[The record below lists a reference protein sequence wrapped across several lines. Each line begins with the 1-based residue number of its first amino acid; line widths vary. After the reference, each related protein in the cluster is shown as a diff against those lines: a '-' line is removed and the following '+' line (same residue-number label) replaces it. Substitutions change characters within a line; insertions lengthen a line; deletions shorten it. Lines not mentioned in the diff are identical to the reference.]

1 MHMKIPTLITLLSLC
16 ALTLSAQ
23 VRIGIR
29 AGLVNLNVP
38 SSPNNIPEGG
48 RSPELNLD
56 VDEAQFGIQGGLV
69 LQIPLGEKWII
80 QPEVIFN
87 SNRVDYEVEE
97 LRSSGA
103 VRKVLSEK
111 YQYLDIPLLLQY
123 RIGALRLCG
132 GPLGHVY
139 INSTSDLLAYE
150 NYEQRFEDLT
160 YGYQIGAGLDIWN
173 IMLDVRYQ
181 GNFTRFGD
189 HMYFNDQRYDF
200 DQRPERLIFS
210 LGLLLGK

>member
-1 MHMKIPTLITLLSLC
+1 MKLPTIIFLLFISST
-16 ALTLSAQ
+16 ALTAQ
-23 VRIGIR
+23 VRLGIR

-38 SSPNNIPEGG
+38 SSANMVPSGG
-48 RSPELNLD
+48 SSPALQVD

-69 LQIPLGEKWII
+69 LQIPIGEKWTI

-97 LRSSGA
+97 LRTSGA
-103 VRKVLSEK
+103 VTKVLSEK
-111 YQYLDIPLLLQY
+111 YQYLDIPLLLHY

-132 GPLGHVY
+132 GPLGHLY
-139 INSTSDLLAYE
+139 INSTSDLLVYD
-150 NYEQRFEDLT
+150 NYEQRFEELT
-160 YGYQIGAGLDIWN
+160 YGYQLGIGLDIWN

-181 GNFTRFGD
+181 GNFTRFGN
-189 HMYFNDQRYDF
+189 HMFFNEERYNF

-210 LGLLLGK
+210 LGILLGK

>member
-1 MHMKIPTLITLLSLC
+1 MKFPTLLLL
-16 ALTLSAQ
+16 ALASSVTLSAQ
-23 VRIGIR
+23 VRLGFR

-38 SSPNNIPEGG
+38 TSANTIPGG
-48 RSPELNLD
+48 GSSPELLLD

-69 LQIPLGEKWII
+69 VQIPIGDKWII

-97 LRSSGA
+97 LRGSGT
-103 VRKVLSEK
+103 VTKVLSEK
-111 YQYLDIPLLLQY
+111 YQYLDIPLLLHY

-132 GPLGHVY
+132 GPLGHIYV
-139 INSTSDLLAYE
+139 NSTSDLLAYE
-150 NYEQRFEDLT
+150 NYDQRFEELT
-160 YGYQIGAGLDIWN
+160 YGYQLGVGLDIWN

-189 HMYFNDQRYDF
+189 HMYFNEERYDF

>member
-1 MHMKIPTLITLLSLC
+1 MKLPTLITILLLSSI
-16 ALTLSAQ
+16 TLSAQ
-23 VRIGIR
+23 VRLGIR

-38 SSPNNIPEGG
+38 AGSNTIPGG
-48 RSPELNLD
+48 GGSPELILD
-56 VDEAQFGIQGGLV
+56 IDEAQFGIQGGLV

-103 VRKVLSEK
+103 VSKVLSEK
-111 YQYLDIPLLLQY
+111 YQYLDIPLLIHY
-123 RIGALRLCG
+123 RIGALRLSG
-132 GPLGHVY
+132 GPLGHLYV
-139 INSTSDLLAYE
+139 NSTSDLLAYD
-150 NYEQRFEDLT
+150 NYEQRFEELT
-160 YGYQIGAGLDIWN
+160 YGYQLGAGLDIWN

-189 HMYFNDQRYDF
+189 HMYFNEERYDF

-210 LGLLLGK
+210 LGLLLGR

>member
-1 MHMKIPTLITLLSLC
+1 MHMKSPLTLLLVL
-16 ALTLSAQ
+16 ATAFTLTAQ

-38 SSPNNIPEGG
+38 TSANSIPTGGSSPA
-48 RSPELNLD
+48 LNLD

-69 LQIPLGEKWII
+69 LQIPLGQKWII

-87 SNRVDYEVEE
+87 SNRIDFEIEE
-97 LRSSGA
+97 LRSSGTIS
-103 VRKVLSEK
+103 RILSEK
-111 YQYLDIPLLLQY
+111 YQYMDIPILLHY
-123 RIGALRLCG
+123 RIGALRLSG
-132 GPLGHVY
+132 GPLGHLY
-139 INSTSDLLAYE
+139 INSSSDLLTYE

-173 IMLDVRYQ
+173 IMIDVRYQ
-181 GNFTRFGD
+181 GNFSQFGD
-189 HMYFNDQRYDF
+189 HMFFNEQRYDF

-210 LGLLLGK
+210 LGLLFGK